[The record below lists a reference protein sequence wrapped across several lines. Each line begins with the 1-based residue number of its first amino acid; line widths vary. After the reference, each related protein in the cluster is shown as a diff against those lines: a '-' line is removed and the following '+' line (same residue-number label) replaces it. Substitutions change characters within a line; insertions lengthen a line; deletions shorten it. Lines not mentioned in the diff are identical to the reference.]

1 MEEKIIIKTSLSEK
15 DTKDIYELAK
25 SVHMKTI
32 ETLCQ
37 YIDGLSILDLKNKD
51 EPVIVRIDKKVPYE
65 KVVKVLDLLQK
76 YSLNNLALV
85 TNEEKK

>member
-37 YIDGLSILDLKNKD
+37 YIDGLSILDLKNKEGND
-51 EPVIVRIDKKVPYE
+51 LYKAQGEGNAMAKILLLIKQIE
-65 KVVKVLDLLQK
+65 K
-76 YSLNNLALV
+76 
-85 TNEEKK
+85 EKESVDN

>member
-37 YIDGLSILDLKNKD
+37 YIDGLSILDLKNKEGND
-51 EPVIVRIDKKVPYE
+51 LYKAQGEGNAVAKMLLLIKQIE
-65 KVVKVLDLLQK
+65 K
-76 YSLNNLALV
+76 
-85 TNEEKK
+85 EKESVDN

>member
-37 YIDGLSILDLKNKD
+37 YIDGLSILDLKNKEGND
-51 EPVIVRIDKKVPYE
+51 LYKAQGEGSAMAKMLLLIKQIE
-65 KVVKVLDLLQK
+65 K
-76 YSLNNLALV
+76 
-85 TNEEKK
+85 EKESVDN

>member
-37 YIDGLSILDLKNKD
+37 YIDGLSILDLKNKEGND
-51 EPVIVRIDKKVPYE
+51 LYKAQGEGNAMAKMLLLIKQIE
-65 KVVKVLDLLQK
+65 K
-76 YSLNNLALV
+76 
-85 TNEEKK
+85 EKESVDN

>member
-1 MEEKIIIKTSLSEK
+1 MEEKIIIKTSISEK

-37 YIDGLSILDLKNKD
+37 YIDGLSILDLKNKEGND
-51 EPVIVRIDKKVPYE
+51 LYKAQGEGNAMAKMLLLIKQIE
-65 KVVKVLDLLQK
+65 K
-76 YSLNNLALV
+76 
-85 TNEEKK
+85 EKESVDN

>member
-37 YIDGLSILDLKNKD
+37 YIDGLSILDLKNKEGND
-51 EPVIVRIDKKVPYE
+51 LYKAQGEGNAVAKILLLIKQIE
-65 KVVKVLDLLQK
+65 K
-76 YSLNNLALV
+76 
-85 TNEEKK
+85 EKESVDN

>member
-25 SVHMKTI
+25 STHMKTI

-37 YIDGLSILDLKNKD
+37 YIDG
-51 EPVIVRIDKKVPYE
+51 
-65 KVVKVLDLLQK
+65 
-76 YSLNNLALV
+76 
-85 TNEEKK
+85 

>member
-37 YIDGLSILDLKNKD
+37 YIDGLSILDLKNKEGND
-51 EPVIVRIDKKVPYE
+51 LYKAQGEGNAMAKLLLLIKQIE
-65 KVVKVLDLLQK
+65 K
-76 YSLNNLALV
+76 
-85 TNEEKK
+85 EKESVDN

>member
-1 MEEKIIIKTSLSEK
+1 MEEKIIIKTLLSEK

-37 YIDGLSILDLKNKD
+37 YIDGLSILDLKNKEGND
-51 EPVIVRIDKKVPYE
+51 LYKAQGEGNAMAKMLLLIKQIE
-65 KVVKVLDLLQK
+65 K
-76 YSLNNLALV
+76 
-85 TNEEKK
+85 EKESVDN